1 MLISEHFQKEN
12 RSMNKLLFAL
22 VLLLGASLL
31 FAAGGSE
38 KEGTEL
44 PWKPTKP
51 ITIIVPWSAGGST
64 DQLTRI
70 IAGELE
76 GPLGQKIVIQN
87 QPGASG
93 SVGTQSAL
101 EAPRDGYTWTAGAAV
116 DIGVYKI
123 LGLIDSKIEDWNL
136 FLGVANVMV
145 VSVNPDAP
153 YQTMDDLLKAFKAN
167 PGQISV
173 ATAGQSS
180 AGHIAMEIIKK
191 YTGVEYKMIPYDG
204 GNPAVIATVAGEA
217 ELTTQM
223 AVEQADMLRAKKLR
237 PLAVLSDTDMNMKGV
252 GVIPSIKKWIPKYET
267 GPNYFGIWIPK
278 GAPDEVI
285 ETFGIL
291 WDKYIVNSQAIKDY
305 ADERGAVFTPYW
317 GDEAQ
322 KKALSYIA
330 PVAWLY
336 YDAGKA
342 KLSPETIG
350 IPRP

>member
-1 MLISEHFQKEN
+1 MKKLTLI
-12 RSMNKLLFAL
+12 L
-22 VLLLGASLL
+22 VLVLGASMA
-31 FAAGGSE
+31 FAGAA
-38 KEGTEL
+38 KEDTGL
-44 PWKPTKP
+44 PWVPEKP

-70 IAGELE
+70 IAGEIE
-76 GPLGQKIVIQN
+76 GPLGQKIVVQN
-87 QPGASG
+87 QGGASG
-93 SVGTQSAL
+93 SVGTKSAMD
-101 EAPRDGYTWTAGAAV
+101 APRDGYTWTAGAAV

-123 LGLIDSKIEDWNL
+123 LGLIDSQIEDWDI
-136 FLGVANVMV
+136 FLGVANVMI
-145 VSVNPDAP
+145 VSVNPDSP
-153 YQTMDDLLKAFKAN
+153 YQTFDDLLAAFKAK
-167 PGQISV
+167 PGQVSV

-217 ELTTQM
+217 EVTTQM
-223 AVEQADMLRAKKLR
+223 AVEQADMLRAGKLR

-252 GVIPSIKKWIPKYET
+252 GVIPSIKKWIPDYET

-278 GAPDEVI
+278 GAPKEVI

-291 WDKYIVNSQAIKDY
+291 WDKYIANSEAIKNY
-305 ADERGAVFTPYW
+305 ADERGAIFTPYW
-317 GDEAQ
+317 GEEAT
-322 KKALSYIA
+322 KKAMSYIA

-342 KLSPETIG
+342 KASPETIG
-350 IPRP
+350 IARP

>member
-1 MLISEHFQKEN
+1 MK
-12 RSMNKLLFAL
+12 KLTL
-22 VLLLGASLL
+22 VLVLILGASMA
-31 FAAGGSE
+31 FAGGA
-38 KEGTEL
+38 KEDTGL
-44 PWKPTKP
+44 PWVPEKP

-76 GPLGQKIVIQN
+76 DPLGQKIVVQN
-87 QPGASG
+87 QGGASG
-93 SVGTQSAL
+93 SVGTQSCL
-101 EAPRDGYTWTAGAAV
+101 DAPRDGYTWTAGAAV

-123 LGLIDSKIEDWNL
+123 LGLIDSQIEDWDI
-136 FLGVANVMV
+136 FLGVANVMI
-145 VSVNPDAP
+145 VSVNPDSP
-153 YQTMDDLLKAFKAN
+153 YQTFDDLMAAFKAK

-191 YTGVEYKMIPYDG
+191 YTDVEYKMIPYDG

-217 ELTTQM
+217 EVTTQM
-223 AVEQADMLRAKKLR
+223 AVEQADMLRAGKLR
-237 PLAVLSDTDMNMKGV
+237 PLAVLSDTDMDMKGV
-252 GVIPSIKKWIPKYET
+252 GVIPSIKKWIPDYET

-278 GAPDEVI
+278 GAPKEVI

-291 WDKYIVNSQAIKDY
+291 WDKYIANSDAIKNY
-305 ADERGAVFTPYW
+305 AAERGAIFTPLW
-317 GDEAQ
+317 GEEAQ
-322 KKALSYIA
+322 EKAMSYIA

-342 KLSPETIG
+342 KASPETIG
-350 IPRP
+350 ISRP

>member
-1 MLISEHFQKEN
+1 MKKLSLI
-12 RSMNKLLFAL
+12 LILI
-22 VLLLGASLL
+22 LGASLA
-31 FAAGGSE
+31 FAAGK
-38 KEGTEL
+38 KEDTGL
-44 PWKPTKP
+44 PWSPEKP

-76 GPLGQKIVIQN
+76 DPLGQKIVIQN
-87 QPGASG
+87 QGGASG
-93 SVGTQSAL
+93 SVGTQSCL
-101 EAPRDGYTWTAGAAV
+101 DAPRDGYTWTAGAAV

-123 LGLIDSKIEDWNL
+123 LGLIDSQIEDWNI

-145 VSVNPDAP
+145 VSVNPDSP
-153 YQTMDDLLKAFKAN
+153 YQTFDDLMAAFKAK
-167 PGQISV
+167 PGKISV

-204 GNPAVIATVAGEA
+204 GNPAIIATVAGEA
-217 ELTTQM
+217 EVTTQM
-223 AVEQADMLRAKKLR
+223 AVEQADMLRAGKLR
-237 PLAVLSDTDMNMKGV
+237 PLAVLSDTDMDMKGV
-252 GVIPSIKKWIPKYET
+252 GVIPSIKKWIPDYET

-291 WDKYIVNSQAIKDY
+291 WDKYIANSQAIKDY

-317 GDEAQ
+317 GEDAQ
-322 KKALSYIA
+322 KKAMSYIA

-342 KLSPETIG
+342 KVSPETIG
-350 IPRP
+350 ISRP